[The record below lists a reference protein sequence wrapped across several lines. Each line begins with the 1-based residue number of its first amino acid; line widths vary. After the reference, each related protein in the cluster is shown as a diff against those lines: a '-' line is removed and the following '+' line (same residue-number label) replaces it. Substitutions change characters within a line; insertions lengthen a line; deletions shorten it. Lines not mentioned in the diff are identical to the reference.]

1 MTHTPGP
8 WIAMPHK
15 DNSRRFQVR
24 GPDPDG
30 CGSSPISYFVCENAK
45 RDNAILIAAAPELLA
60 ALRRVVIP
68 LERLGDFIG
77 NTDTGGASG
86 LGKFDRCEI
95 LLAVRNAIATAE
107 GRTA

>member
-60 ALRRVVIP
+60 ALTELVHYDDGSSEPGAYGHEV
-68 LERLGDFIG
+68 LG
-77 NTDTGGASG
+77 
-86 LGKFDRCEI
+86 RCKS
-95 LLAVRNAIATAE
+95 AIAKAE
-107 GRTA
+107 GRTT